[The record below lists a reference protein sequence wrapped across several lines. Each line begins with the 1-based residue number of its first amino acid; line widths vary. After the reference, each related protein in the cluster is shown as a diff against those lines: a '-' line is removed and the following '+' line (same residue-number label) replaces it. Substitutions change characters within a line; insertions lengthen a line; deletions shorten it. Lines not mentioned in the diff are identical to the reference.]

1 MKIVLEAR
9 FPKYIYHQIC
19 DPVHSTL
26 LAVQVLEELGSKQ
39 ALNSLDK
46 STQNGFDYIWDHPRN
61 YDPGVNEEL
70 LAKWQQNPTAR
81 AQENLTRQSQDSV
94 IRNYDSTDT
103 RNCRQYVCKACMLLS
118 SMRIFLEKD
127 RNLISQRHFFWLLKI
142 ERRAIL
148 FYMHF
153 HMTMLVGNVANR
165 SGLCIFK
172 SYVLQMYVVEHKQA
186 LKLFQRTFQQY
197 CVTSLVYHSC
207 WFTFCVLRSL
217 GFRVGGRKDVTS
229 LSTPQMVQPSSPP
242 KVSQTSVRPNLR
254 RI

>member
-1 MKIVLEAR
+1 MKSSVQNKLWIHCRSPPRMVLPLHLR
-9 FPKYIYHQIC
+9 SP
-19 DPVHSTL
+19 S
-26 LAVQVLEELGSKQ
+26 ELRS
-39 ALNSLDK
+39 
-46 STQNGFDYIWDHPRN
+46 
-61 YDPGVNEEL
+61 PGVNEEL

-127 RNLISQRHFFWLLKI
+127 RNLISQRHCFWLLKI

-165 SGLCIFK
+165 SGLGIFK

-197 CVTSLVYHSC
+197 CVTSS
-207 WFTFCVLRSL
+207 
-217 GFRVGGRKDVTS
+217 TS
-229 LSTPQMVQPSSPP
+229 LVLIYILCSPVPRLQGGWSEGCYSLRASIYPPPNGATIFST
-242 KVSQTSVRPNLR
+242 KSVPNFSET
-254 RI
+254 